1 MTSIT
6 VNDIFN
12 AHCDKLNLKW
22 LCGQDTRSK
31 TINQSVQHPTLFIGF
46 LNLVRPNLI
55 QVIGKAEL
63 QYLQGLGKN
72 SFNDAIDHLFS
83 AQPTLVIIGSSLQI
97 PIEISQLAE
106 KTKTAV
112 IQSSKNGNQI
122 VELIQYYLADNLS
135 EYVTL
140 HGVYLEV
147 LGVGVLLS
155 GDSGIG
161 KSELALELVT
171 RGNRLIADDI
181 IEFRKIS
188 PDTIAGMCP
197 EILKDFI
204 EVRGLGILN
213 IRAMFGDNALI
224 NRKKLSL
231 IINLEVAKGAT
242 PSTIDRLDGGH
253 KYRSILDVEIPEI
266 TLPVAVGRTLAV
278 IVEAAVRNHILRMNG
293 YNASDDF
300 IQRQQQYI
308 NSQSA
313 EKISVED
320 ETLNNKKS

>member
-1 MTSIT
+1 MSSIT

-12 AHCDKLNLKW
+12 AHCDKLKLKW
-22 LCGQDTRSK
+22 VCGKQNPHQIICQTE
-31 TINQSVQHPTLFIGF
+31 QHPILFVGF

-55 QVIGKAEL
+55 QVIGETEL
-63 QYLQGLGKN
+63 QYLKGLGKN
-72 SFNDAIDHLFS
+72 SFDDAIEHLFS
-83 AQPTLVIIGSSLQI
+83 SKPTLVIIGNNLE
-97 PIEISQLAE
+97 PPPEIVGLAS
-106 KTKTAV
+106 KTQTAL
-112 IQSSKNGNQI
+112 IQSSKNSNKI

-135 EYVTL
+135 EYLTL

-155 GDSGIG
+155 GLSGIG

-224 NRKKLSL
+224 NSKKLSL
-231 IINLEVAKGAT
+231 IINLEVSKNMIPPA
-242 PSTIDRLDGGH
+242 IDRLDGGH
-253 KYRSILDVEIPEI
+253 KSRTILDVEIPEI

-278 IVEAAVRNHILRMNG
+278 IVEAAVRNHILLMHG
-293 YNASDDF
+293 YNASDNF
-300 IQRQQQYI
+300 IKRQQQYI
-308 NSQSA
+308 DNKST
-313 EKISVED
+313 
-320 ETLNNKKS
+320 ETKKK

>member
-1 MTSIT
+1 MSSIT

-12 AHCDKLNLKW
+12 AHCDKLKLKW
-22 LCGQDTRSK
+22 VCGQQNRQQALY
-31 TINQSVQHPTLFIGF
+31 QSDQHPTLFIGF
-46 LNLVRPNLI
+46 LNLVRPNQI
-55 QVIGKAEL
+55 QVIGETEL
-63 QYLQGLGKN
+63 QYLKGLGKN
-72 SFNDAIDHLFS
+72 SFNDAIKHLF
-83 AQPTLVIIGSSLQI
+83 AARPVLVIIGNDLDA
-97 PIEISQLAE
+97 PAEIVELA
-106 KTKTAV
+106 TKTQTAL
-112 IQSSKNGNQI
+112 IQSSKNSNQI
-122 VELIQYYLADNLS
+122 IELIQYYLADHLS

-155 GDSGIG
+155 GLSGIG

-188 PDTIAGMCP
+188 PDTISGTSP

-231 IINLEVAKGAT
+231 IINLEVAKST
-242 PSTIDRLDGGH
+242 IPSPIDRLDGGH
-253 KYRSILDVEIPEI
+253 KHRTILEVEIPEI

-278 IVEAAVRNHILRMNG
+278 IVEAAVRNHILLMHG

-300 IQRQQQYI
+300 IKRQQQYI
-308 NSQSA
+308 DNKST
-313 EKISVED
+313 E
-320 ETLNNKKS
+320 NKK